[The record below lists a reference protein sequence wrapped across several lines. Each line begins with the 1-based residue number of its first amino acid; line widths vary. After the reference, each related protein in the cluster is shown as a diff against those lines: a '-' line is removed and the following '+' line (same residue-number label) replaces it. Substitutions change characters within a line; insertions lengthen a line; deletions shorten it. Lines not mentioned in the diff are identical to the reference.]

1 MAPHTRVQAGHPQYF
16 DIFSPQDPRGKAEKS
31 EVPTRRGSP
40 RPRQLPMARRTPA
53 LAMERSKR
61 GSRSM
66 VRPLSRP
73 HTSGFVRS
81 NAHGQRLARAWSQS
95 DLSQL
100 SILERNTR
108 QMLEKATNSM
118 RLPFLEEDCLR
129 TLSIPMKTRDLSD
142 CKKKSR
148 STAMLDVAGF
158 GLQLDDEE
166 EKGEEPPVE
175 EAIEQLKRLAAQAT
189 DPKMSLAISGIVGE
203 LQAGVCTVRFYADGS
218 IGRFVTLHALRLLR
232 PEDDHVLMQVG
243 RWRPRN
249 GFLPSCGFPGSKRPS
264 AKDFNSYIDFLI
276 RYLVEEGEG
285 WGGDVGAFRLS
296 NAMAYPLV
304 TTVPDDGFVPFSRR
318 RLRYGSSARSE
329 ERSWAPKWRRLV
341 AERTDF
347 EEFDRVVRGMLNR
360 ISTENARLI
369 LPLEPTLRGAEG
381 GDCPPWWAARCA
393 ALMLNH
399 YIQVI
404 HTSRCARGLAMRSTD
419 NVLPE
424 YLDAVAPLL
433 ARSPRL
439 VTALVAWVAR
449 LLKWYDLCWPTTRL
463 LLLAAKEPREKH
475 QLPSHALGRLPSEAP
490 SGWRHS
496 RVDQTQSG
504 VNVHGN
510 DLEKG

>member
-1 MAPHTRVQAGHPQYF
+1 CAVLHVA
-16 DIFSPQDPRGKAEKS
+16 A
-31 EVPTRRGSP
+31 
-40 RPRQLPMARRTPA
+40 PA

-276 RYLVEEGEG
+276 RELSGVLGPQLVRKTGTAADIFKEESSQFAMDHNGVSISGRCRRYRDPVDRARLATLQPRDRKSLQPRSQATQEAG
-285 WGGDVGAFRLS
+285 PIGATATSAGASLCHSRGAFVQLHGDS
-296 NAMAYPLV
+296 GATQPL
-304 TTVPDDGFVPFSRR
+304 
-318 RLRYGSSARSE
+318 
-329 ERSWAPKWRRLV
+329 
-341 AERTDF
+341 
-347 EEFDRVVRGMLNR
+347 
-360 ISTENARLI
+360 
-369 LPLEPTLRGAEG
+369 G
-381 GDCPPWWAARCA
+381 G
-393 ALMLNH
+393 
-399 YIQVI
+399 
-404 HTSRCARGLAMRSTD
+404 RGLFMDPGCSGG
-419 NVLPE
+419 
-424 YLDAVAPLL
+424 
-433 ARSPRL
+433 SP
-439 VTALVAWVAR
+439 
-449 LLKWYDLCWPTTRL
+449 
-463 LLLAAKEPREKH
+463 
-475 QLPSHALGRLPSEAP
+475 
-490 SGWRHS
+490 
-496 RVDQTQSG
+496 
-504 VNVHGN
+504 
-510 DLEKG
+510 

>member
-1 MAPHTRVQAGHPQYF
+1 CAVLHVA
-16 DIFSPQDPRGKAEKS
+16 A
-31 EVPTRRGSP
+31 
-40 RPRQLPMARRTPA
+40 PA

-276 RYLVEEGEG
+276 RELSGVLGPQLVRKTGTAADIFKEESSQFGT
-285 WGGDVGAFRLS
+285 
-296 NAMAYPLV
+296 M
-304 TTVPDDGFVPFSRR
+304 TTYRR
-318 RLRYGSSARSE
+318 
-329 ERSWAPKWRRLV
+329 
-341 AERTDF
+341 
-347 EEFDRVVRGMLNR
+347 MLQ
-360 ISTENARLI
+360 L
-369 LPLEPTLRGAEG
+369 
-381 GDCPPWWAARCA
+381 
-393 ALMLNH
+393 
-399 YIQVI
+399 
-404 HTSRCARGLAMRSTD
+404 
-419 NVLPE
+419 
-424 YLDAVAPLL
+424 
-433 ARSPRL
+433 
-439 VTALVAWVAR
+439 
-449 LLKWYDLCWPTTRL
+449 LCWDWWMHQILFWTVLSQCVTRIGV
-463 LLLAAKEPREKH
+463 AGIE
-475 QLPSHALGRLPSEAP
+475 
-490 SGWRHS
+490 
-496 RVDQTQSG
+496 TQ
-504 VNVHGN
+504 
-510 DLEKG
+510 

>member
-1 MAPHTRVQAGHPQYF
+1 CAVLHVA
-16 DIFSPQDPRGKAEKS
+16 A
-31 EVPTRRGSP
+31 
-40 RPRQLPMARRTPA
+40 PA

-276 RYLVEEGEG
+276 RELSGVLGPQLVRKTGSEG
-285 WGGDVGAFRLS
+285 
-296 NAMAYPLV
+296 
-304 TTVPDDGFVPFSRR
+304 
-318 RLRYGSSARSE
+318 LRPGEKAPSAR
-329 ERSWAPKWRRLV
+329 
-341 AERTDF
+341 
-347 EEFDRVVRGMLNR
+347 N
-360 ISTENARLI
+360 
-369 LPLEPTLRGAEG
+369 PLSATM
-381 GDCPPWWAARCA
+381 AAR
-393 ALMLNH
+393 
-399 YIQVI
+399 
-404 HTSRCARGLAMRSTD
+404 
-419 NVLPE
+419 
-424 YLDAVAPLL
+424 
-433 ARSPRL
+433 
-439 VTALVAWVAR
+439 
-449 LLKWYDLCWPTTRL
+449 
-463 LLLAAKEPREKH
+463 
-475 QLPSHALGRLPSEAP
+475 
-490 SGWRHS
+490 
-496 RVDQTQSG
+496 
-504 VNVHGN
+504 
-510 DLEKG
+510 